1 MLTSIS
7 VYVQTEPLHKKTYTF
22 KDTFASHLTFI
33 WQNKQHYVHTQG
45 NDIDNYNDFN
55 AVL

>member
-7 VYVQTEPLHKKTYTF
+7 VYIQTEPLHKKNYTF
-22 KDTFASHLTFI
+22 KHTFASHLTFI
-33 WQNKQHYVHTQG
+33 WQNKQHYIHTQG
-45 NDIDNYNDFN
+45 NYIDNYNDFN